1 MSFSKPV
8 RLAAA
13 SLAFAVLSLTALTA
27 PAMAQSVR
35 VLGDFRAWS
44 AYATSD
50 SAGMICFVL
59 SKPVETTPEPDNY
72 GQAYLYLTHRPAERI
87 RNEFNLISGYTF
99 GADSTAELTV
109 GGETYQLFTSN
120 DAAWLTDTSL
130 AQDVAGQMRAGSTLT
145 IEGENERGIKIRQ
158 TFSLSGV
165 TAASRAIDSECY

>member
-1 MSFSKPV
+1 MSFSRPI
-8 RLAAA
+8 RLAVA
-13 SLAFAVLSLTALTA
+13 SLMFAALSL
-27 PAMAQSVR
+27 PAAAQSVR
-35 VLGDFRAWS
+35 VLGDFRDWS

-59 SKPVETTPEPDNY
+59 SKPVETAPEPDGY
-72 GQAYLYLTHRPAERI
+72 GPAYLYLTHRPAERI
-87 RNEFNLISGYTF
+87 RNELNLIAGYTF
-99 GADSTAELTV
+99 SPDSTAELTV
-109 GGETYQLFTSN
+109 GGESYELFTSD

-130 AQDVAGQMRAGSTLT
+130 AQDVAGQMRAGTSMV

>member
-1 MSFSKPV
+1 MSFSRPI

-13 SLAFAVLSLTALTA
+13 CLAFAALSL
-27 PAMAQSVR
+27 PAAAQSVR
-35 VLGDFRAWS
+35 VLGDFRDWS

-59 SKPVETTPEPDNY
+59 SKPVETAPEPDGY
-72 GQAYLYLTHRPAERI
+72 AQAYLYLTHRPAERI
-87 RNEFNLISGYTF
+87 RNELNFIAGYTF
-99 GADSTAELTV
+99 SPDSTAELTV
-109 GGETYQLFTSN
+109 GGESYELFTSD
-120 DAAWLTDTSL
+120 DAAWLTDTGLS
-130 AQDVAGQMRAGSTLT
+130 QDVAGQMRAGTSMV